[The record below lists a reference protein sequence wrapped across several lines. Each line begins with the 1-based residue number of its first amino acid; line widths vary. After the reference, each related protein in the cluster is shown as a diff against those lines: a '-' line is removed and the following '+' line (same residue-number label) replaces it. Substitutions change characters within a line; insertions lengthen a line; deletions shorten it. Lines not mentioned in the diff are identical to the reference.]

1 YDWRQWVGWPRSQA
15 SHMPQLPSVVSTT
28 WSPGFTL
35 VTAEPTASTT
45 PAPSWPSTTGV
56 GYGIV
61 PLITDTSLWQ
71 RPALWMRTS
80 TWRGPG
86 SCSSTSSRTSSSP
99 VHTIALMSAP
109 HHNSSVYLSVP
120 TSVG

>member
-1 YDWRQWVGWPRSQA
+1 LAKAYAGCPPVRYRWSIDPYDCRQWVGWPRSQA

-28 WSPGFTL
+28 WSPGLTL

-61 PLITDTSLWQ
+61 PLITDTSLWHS
-71 RPALWMRTS
+71 PALWMRTS
-80 TWRGPG
+80 T
-86 SCSSTSSRTSSSP
+86 
-99 VHTIALMSAP
+99 
-109 HHNSSVYLSVP
+109 
-120 TSVG
+120 